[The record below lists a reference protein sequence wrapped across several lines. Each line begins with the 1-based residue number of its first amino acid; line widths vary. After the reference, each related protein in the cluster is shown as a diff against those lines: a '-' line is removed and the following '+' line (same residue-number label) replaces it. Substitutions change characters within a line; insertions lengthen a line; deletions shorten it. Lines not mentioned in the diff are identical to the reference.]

1 MPALSIACTQP
12 GNSKTRSL
20 GVERNRKSR
29 LEQWVKPTRTH
40 TPGGRPA
47 SVAERQ
53 NVAARAPPPPPRR
66 DQSERSRA
74 MRSLPQH
81 ARPRAARSQGPNR
94 RPRRPTGPCPHGPDA
109 AGPLPVSPRA
119 HRDRPRPTEL
129 ASLRPKN
136 RANGGAH
143 KHRHRPRTTKHP
155 PSTDRAALSNAPQ
168 PIEHTAKHVTSSHLP
183 WGGRMTGREQPNPP
197 AGSRSE
203 VAALTT
209 GARLVWGSAPRRVP
223 DVPRRDLRKGTR
235 SGNASIVRP
244 EPAMAAASAS
254 TSRCSKRRRGSARP
268 PSRRRD

>member
-1 MPALSIACTQP
+1 MYP
-12 GNSKTRSL
+12 GRGLQNSLAPR
-20 GVERNRKSR
+20 GENRKSR
-29 LEQWVKPTRTH
+29 LAQWVKPTRTH
-40 TPGGRPA
+40 TPCSRPA

-53 NVAARAPPPPPRR
+53 NVAARRPRDRLAETNPSAHQRR
-66 DQSERSRA
+66 DRYPSTSPTSPPSRPVTRTQSASTA
-74 MRSLPQH
+74 THGPLP
-81 ARPRAARSQGPNR
+81 AR
-94 RPRRPTGPCPHGPDA
+94 PDA

-129 ASLRPKN
+129 ASLCPKK

-168 PIEHTAKHVTSSHLP
+168 PIEHTAKHITSSHLL

-223 DVPRRDLRKGTR
+223 RTPTRFTQRDEKRK
-235 SGNASIVRP
+235 S
-244 EPAMAAASAS
+244 EH
-254 TSRCSKRRRGSARP
+254 RP
-268 PSRRRD
+268 PGAGHGCRLGLHELLPEKTAGFSAPAQPP

>member
-1 MPALSIACTQP
+1 MQ
-12 GNSKTRSL
+12 
-20 GVERNRKSR
+20 
-29 LEQWVKPTRTH
+29 PTRERRGTTERRCSQATGTASLRPIRALTSDEIV
-40 TPGGRPA
+40 TPARPP
-47 SVAERQ
+47 RD
-53 NVAARAPPPPPRR
+53 PPPPSRPLTRT
-66 DQSERSRA
+66 QSASTA
-74 MRSLPQH
+74 THGPLP
-81 ARPRAARSQGPNR
+81 AR
-94 RPRRPTGPCPHGPDA
+94 PDA

-129 ASLRPKN
+129 ASLCPKK

-168 PIEHTAKHVTSSHLP
+168 PIEHTAKHITSSHLP

-223 DVPRRDLRKGTR
+223 RTPTRFTQRDEKRK
-235 SGNASIVRP
+235 S
-244 EPAMAAASAS
+244 EH
-254 TSRCSKRRRGSARP
+254 RP
-268 PSRRRD
+268 PGAGHGCRLGLHELLPEQTAGFSAPAQPP